1 MKTRVLIAEDDAA
14 SRELLAELLET
25 WGYTVEQAMDGQ
37 EALCLVRTNP
47 PDVLLMDVQMPTL
60 GGPAV
65 AGQLRADSRFSSLP
79 IIALTAFAMRGDRER
94 LLDAGFNEYLTK
106 PLNTAL
112 LRDVIARYANQML
125 GQRRK

>member
-60 GGPAV
+60 GGQI
-65 AGQLRADSRFSSLP
+65 GRAH
-79 IIALTAFAMRGDRER
+79 
-94 LLDAGFNEYLTK
+94 
-106 PLNTAL
+106 
-112 LRDVIARYANQML
+112 V
-125 GQRRK
+125 